1 MHLRAVIMRTTYS
14 SRGVL
19 KGLTLAALSA
29 CNDDK
34 AVKLTTLCF
43 SSWLDQGSTIAL
55 VHAKNASIMILQVL
69 VPHIYGTTALSQY
82 KDSLYRYGDSHVKIR
97 RSQDRLFFNMGIPK
111 LIRQHLHTDT
121 APRAYLSL
129 GQSADYNV
137 EHRFT
142 LKSCGT

>member
-14 SRGVL
+14 SHGVL

-55 VHAKNASIMILQVL
+55 AHAKDASIIILLVP
-69 VPHIYGTTALSQY
+69 VPHIFETRGGGY
-82 KDSLYRYGDSHVKIR
+82 
-97 RSQDRLFFNMGIPK
+97 
-111 LIRQHLHTDT
+111 
-121 APRAYLSL
+121 
-129 GQSADYNV
+129 
-137 EHRFT
+137 
-142 LKSCGT
+142 